1 MKPRAG
7 GGTAF
12 QYVLLAC
19 CLAAAAPVGLFAQGT
34 DNVRTYWVRAR
45 QFKIPFSFDYD
56 PRVTAAVL
64 LHVSENG
71 RDYRD
76 AGTANPSDRHFLFRT
91 DHDGVYSFIV
101 QTRDRAG
108 VLAPPDFRDVPPS
121 VRIRVHVDTQKP
133 VIRLEAAKKEG
144 WPAAIHW
151 EIEDENFDD
160 VRADYRSVNG
170 GEWYPLLVPREAKQ
184 VFGWVPAIGGKLEV
198 RLQARDKAG
207 NVAEPCLVTVEP
219 DPQSAKNPPPT
230 EGGGGKDGSEVKY
243 VRSKKFQLEYEVD
256 KDSKGPSGVKSVD
269 IWKMREGGPWQKCH
283 EAGTPDGPV
292 MVTVESA
299 GRWGFRLIP
308 RSGVGLAEPDP
319 RPGDRPDLWVEVDE
333 QAPRVEINR
342 LLVGRGTEHAGKLT
356 VSWTASDKFL
366 AARPIT
372 ISYRSGEQGEWTEVA
387 RDLPNTG
394 SYTFKPLDRDPH
406 LYQLYIR
413 VTAID
418 EAGNKG
424 EAESKEPVK
433 VDLKVPRIKQ
443 IKVGSSTGDPQ
454 SRGPSTAP
462 SQNML
467 LPGSPSSPPP
477 ALPTDF
483 SSPGRD
489 QRKP

>member
-1 MKPRAG
+1 MRPRAG
-7 GGTAF
+7 GGTAW
-12 QYVLLAC
+12 QRVLLAC
-19 CLAAAAPVGLFAQGT
+19 CLTAAAPVGLFAQGT
-34 DNVRTYWVRAR
+34 DNVRTFWMRAR
-45 QFKIPFSFDYD
+45 QFNIPFSFDYD
-56 PRVTAAVL
+56 PRVTEAVL

-71 RDYRD
+71 RDYRG
-76 AGTANPSDRHFLFRT
+76 AGTAKPSDRHFFFQT
-91 DHDGVYSFIV
+91 DHDGVFSFIV

-108 VLAPPDFRDVPPS
+108 VLAPPDFRDVPPG

-133 VIRLEAAKKEG
+133 IIRLKAAKLEG
-144 WPAAIHW
+144 WSAAIDW

-170 GEWYPLLVPREAKQ
+170 GEWYPLLLPREAKK
-184 VFGWVPAIGGKLEV
+184 VYGWVPAIGGKLEV

-219 DPQSAKNPPPT
+219 DPQSAKNPPPA
-230 EGGGGKDGSEVKY
+230 EGSGGKGASEVKY
-243 VRSKKFQLEYEVD
+243 VRSKQFQLTYELD
-256 KDSKGPSGVKSVD
+256 NESLGPSGVKSVD
-269 IWKMREGGPWQKCH
+269 IWKMREGGPWQKCR
-283 EAGTPDGPV
+283 EVGEKDKTAV

-333 QAPRVEINR
+333 QKPRVEINR
-342 LLVGRGTEHAGKLT
+342 LLVGRGAEDAGKLT

-366 AARPIT
+366 AARPIA
-372 ISYRSGEQGEWTEVA
+372 IFYRGGEQDQWKEVA

-394 SYTFKPLDRDPH
+394 SYTFKSPDQ

-418 EAGNKG
+418 EAGNEG
-424 EAESKEPVK
+424 QAESKEPVK

-443 IKVGSSTGDPQ
+443 IHVQPGAGDPQ
-454 SRGPSTAP
+454 SRSPSPAP
-462 SQNML
+462 SQDML
-467 LPGSPSSPPP
+467 LPGSPPSPPTMPTGSPPP
-477 ALPTDF
+477 
-483 SSPGRD
+483 SWD
-489 QRKP
+489 QGKKQ